1 MPHVIVKFYPGRT
14 EEQKKRLA
22 EEITKNII
30 EIAVCDRTE
39 VSVVIE
45 DVKREE
51 WAEKVYRP
59 EILDKQDLLYKK
71 PDYNPFE

>member
-14 EEQKKRLA
+14 GEQKKRLA

-39 VSVVIE
+39 VSVAIE
-45 DVKREE
+45 DVKRDA
-51 WAEKVYRP
+51 WAEEVYRP
-59 EILDKQDLLYKK
+59 EIMEKQDFLYKK